1 MATTDFTPL
10 SALMGGALIGLS
22 ATILM
27 LSNGRIAGISGI
39 FAGLFSFNVDS
50 EFIWRLIFIVGMLLG
65 ATVSAHTFS
74 DISTISFNGG
84 PPTTIIAGLFVGA
97 GTILGSGCTSGH
109 GICGLSRFSVRSLA
123 ATCTF
128 MAVAVLTV
136 IITRHAGGA

>member
-1 MATTDFTPL
+1 MNTTDFTPL

-39 FAGLFSFNVDS
+39 FAGLFSFNVDG
-50 EFIWRLIFIVGMLLG
+50 EFVWRLIFIVGMLLG
-65 ATVSAHTFS
+65 ATVSADAFS
-74 DISTISFNGG
+74 DISTILFNGG
-84 PPTTIIAGLFVGA
+84 PLATIIAGLFVGA

-128 MAVAVLTV
+128 MAVAILTV
-136 IITRHAGGA
+136 FITRHAWGA